1 MGLQKNDIENI
12 EISLT
17 SHSPSVTLSLPSGEG
32 GEHMS
37 QSENNNVNLENV
49 ADNLQDALSLL
60 IILENDLATQQ
71 SDEIYLRVVRMI
83 HEILRKVLEGL
94 KM

>member
-1 MGLQKNDIENI
+1 
-12 EISLT
+12 
-17 SHSPSVTLSLPSGEG
+17 
-32 GEHMS
+32 MS
-37 QSENNNVNLENV
+37 QSENSNVNLENV

-71 SDEIYLRVVRMI
+71 SDELYLRIVRMI
-83 HEILRKVLEGL
+83 HEILRKVLDGL

>member
-1 MGLQKNDIENI
+1 
-12 EISLT
+12 
-17 SHSPSVTLSLPSGEG
+17 
-32 GEHMS
+32 MS
-37 QSENNNVNLENV
+37 QSENNNVNFENTV
-49 ADNLQDALSLL
+49 DNLQDALSLL

-83 HEILRKVLEGL
+83 HEILRKVLDGL

>member
-1 MGLQKNDIENI
+1 
-12 EISLT
+12 
-17 SHSPSVTLSLPSGEG
+17 
-32 GEHMS
+32 MS
-37 QSENNNVNLENV
+37 QSESSNVNLENV

-71 SDEIYLRVVRMI
+71 SDEIYLRAVRII
-83 HEILRKVLEGL
+83 HEILRKVLGEL

>member
-1 MGLQKNDIENI
+1 
-12 EISLT
+12 
-17 SHSPSVTLSLPSGEG
+17 
-32 GEHMS
+32 MS

>member
-1 MGLQKNDIENI
+1 
-12 EISLT
+12 
-17 SHSPSVTLSLPSGEG
+17 
-32 GEHMS
+32 MS

-71 SDEIYLRVVRMI
+71 SDELYLRIVRMI
-83 HEILRKVLEGL
+83 HEILRKVLDGL

>member
-1 MGLQKNDIENI
+1 
-12 EISLT
+12 
-17 SHSPSVTLSLPSGEG
+17 
-32 GEHMS
+32 MS

-49 ADNLQDALSLL
+49 ADNLQDVLSLL

-71 SDEIYLRVVRMI
+71 SDELYLRIVRMI
-83 HEILRKVLEGL
+83 HEILRKVLGEL